1 MLCRR
6 LLARL
11 CIAREEIAGVAAER
25 HWKQKLATE
34 NADDSNIVQHTQAVP
49 KAAIAFL
56 KELLT
61 VSDPTVRRGSHASPF
76 AYRALLSPQIDRDSV
91 H

>member
-11 CIAREEIAGVAAER
+11 CIAREEIVEVAAEQQ
-25 HWKQKLATE
+25 WKQKLTTGSL
-34 NADDSNIVQHTQAVP
+34 DDSNIVQHSQAVP

-61 VSDPTVRRGSHASPF
+61 VSDPAVRQGISSVCI
-76 AYRALLSPQIDRDSV
+76 ID
-91 H
+91 